1 MHSQKGT
8 EMDQQKIA
16 RINELARKAKTGSLT
31 EGECAEQAILRKE
44 YLDAFRGS
52 FEKVLDNTVLQRP
65 DGTREPLKKFT
76 KK

>member
-52 FEKVLDNTVLQRP
+52 FEKVLDNSRP
-65 DGTREPLKKFT
+65 SKTGRHERTPEKIY
-76 KK
+76 

>member
-44 YLDAFRGS
+44 YLEF
-52 FEKVLDNTVLQRP
+52 
-65 DGTREPLKKFT
+65 
-76 KK
+76 